1 MYSSTMNRT
10 RWFSVIVFTVIVLTA
25 LWPLRNQSAV
35 GAGQPTMRS
44 HKQDQSA
51 KQQGD
56 AHVQSSAA
64 PEVPVSSFSSAQQ
77 IVRERLSKIK
87 SAQELME
94 RNKSFPMLHEDFSQ
108 FKSSMEVMATGYY
121 AGVESTGKKP
131 GHPEYGITYSGV
143 KVKHGILST
152 IAADPKVF
160 PLGTILYIPGYGYGI
175 VADTGSAIKGK
186 KIDLYYKSKAQIYKE
201 WGKKKVNVFVV
212 QTGNGKVT
220 EQTLQQWND
229 IMTAIA
235 TRQDL
240 PYPL

>member
-1 MYSSTMNRT
+1 MFSSTMNRT
-10 RWFSVIVFTVIVLTA
+10 RWFSVIVLSVIAWTA
-25 LWPLRNQSAV
+25 LSPLRNPSAA
-35 GAGQPTMRS
+35 GAGTGQHVAEAQPGVRQES
-44 HKQDQSA
+44 VP
-51 KQQGD
+51 
-56 AHVQSSAA
+56 AHSKSA
-64 PEVPVSSFSSAQQ
+64 PEIPVSGNAQQ
-77 IVRERLSKIK
+77 IVRDRLSKIK
-87 SAQELME
+87 STQELME
-94 RNKSFPMLHEDFSQ
+94 RNKSFPMLHQDFSQ
-108 FKSSMEVMATGYY
+108 FKDTVEVVATGYY

-143 KVKHGILST
+143 KVKQGILST

-186 KIDLYYKSKAQIYKE
+186 KIDLYYKSKEQIYKE
-201 WGKKKVNVFVV
+201 WGKRNVNVFVV

-235 TRQDL
+235 TKQEL